1 MSSPTATS
9 AATTYRARRRPGLT
23 VAGVA
28 VLSAATGL
36 VAGVIATLVTGG
48 LGWIFGVPFVL
59 VAGYCA
65 WEVRQTDRLAALVA
79 PPLTL
84 LVVTLVA
91 SLTSDGWAGITH
103 LALAVVT
110 ALINAAPMLVM
121 AEAVAGAVLLARRLR
136 TKS

>member
-1 MSSPTATS
+1 VSSPTATS
-9 AATTYRARRRPGLT
+9 SATTYRARRRPGLT
-23 VAGVA
+23 IAGVA

-36 VAGVIATLVTGG
+36 VAGVIATLVSGG

-59 VAGYCA
+59 AAGYCA
-65 WEVRQTDRLAALVA
+65 WEVREADRLASVIA

-84 LVVTLVA
+84 LAVTVIA
-91 SLTSDGWAGITH
+91 SLTSGWAGITH

-110 ALINAAPMLVM
+110 SLINAAPMLVT
-121 AEAVAGAVLLARRLR
+121 AELVVGAVLLSRRLR